1 MCGIAGIASFDPQH
15 RPDAEQLRG
24 MCDTL
29 VHRGPDGY
37 GGEVR
42 GDVALGMRR
51 LAVIDVAGGQ
61 QPIFNEDRSV
71 RVVFNGE
78 IYNYRELR
86 RDLEARGHHFA
97 TRSDTEVLVHLW
109 EEHGAGF
116 VKRLNG
122 MFAIALHDL
131 AQRRLVL
138 ARDHVGI
145 KPLFYS
151 LDRRRLVFGS
161 EIKALLASGLVQRRL
176 DVDMLGQFLAWEY
189 VPGPGTLLQDI
200 RKLGPGCLLD
210 VDLTT
215 GRTSQRQFW
224 EVPLSIGNSADHLS
238 DGDWIDRID
247 EQLRRSVRSQ
257 LVSDVPL
264 GAFLSGG
271 VDSSLVVASMEQART
286 FSIGFDDP
294 TYNELPW
301 AQRVA
306 NHLGVDHRFE
316 IIQPQAADL
325 FDQVMPFMDDPIG
338 DFSIFP
344 TYLVSCHARQH
355 VTVSLSGDGGDE
367 LFGGY
372 ETYLAQEKARQWQ
385 RVPPALRRRL
395 LEPLIR
401 AVKPTR
407 KKKGLINK
415 AKRFV
420 EGLEHPEALDH
431 ARWRLFVGESMRRQ
445 LFTEE
450 ALGEMPTPVG
460 DHIEHLAGQATGRD
474 EIDRALYVD
483 LKSYLVDNCLVK
495 VDRMSMAASLEARVP
510 FLDREL
516 VELALQIPSRL
527 KVARGRTKILLKQVA
542 SRHVP
547 RDCVYR
553 PKEGF
558 SVPIKHWLKTDLR
571 PHMEELLA
579 STRLQQAGLFNVGT
593 VERLKAEHLAD
604 RANHSHIL
612 WSLMVFEDWRTRWRV
627 Q

>member
-15 RPDAEQLRG
+15 RPDAEQLRV
-24 MCDTL
+24 MCDTIA
-29 VHRGPDGY
+29 HRGPDGY
-37 GGEVR
+37 GGEIR
-42 GDVALGMRR
+42 DDVALGMRR

-61 QPIFNEDRSV
+61 QPIFNEDRTV

-86 RDLEARGHHFA
+86 KELEARGHRFA
-97 TRSDTEVLVHLW
+97 THSDTEVIVHLW

-116 VKRLNG
+116 VDRLNG
-122 MFAIALHDL
+122 MFAIALHDMT
-131 AQRRLVL
+131 QRRLLL
-138 ARDHVGI
+138 ARDHLGI

-151 LDRRRLVFGS
+151 LDRQRLVFGS
-161 EIKALLASGLVQRRL
+161 EVKALLASGLVQRRL

-200 RKLGPGCLLD
+200 RKLEPGCLLD
-210 VDLTT
+210 VDLAT
-215 GRTSQRQFW
+215 GRASHRQFW
-224 EVPLSIGNSADHLS
+224 DVPRSLHSDMPPLS
-238 DGDWIDRID
+238 DGDWLDRID
-247 EQLRRSVRSQ
+247 DQLRRSVQRQ

-271 VDSSLVVASMEQART
+271 VDSSLIVAGMEHART

-306 NHLGVDHRFE
+306 DHLGVDHKFE
-316 IIQPQAADL
+316 IIQPQVAEL
-325 FDQVMPFMDDPIG
+325 FDHLMPFMDDPIG

-344 TYLVSCHARQH
+344 TYLVSHHARQH

-385 RVPPALRRRL
+385 RVPPALRHRV
-395 LEPLIR
+395 LEPFIR
-401 AVKPTR
+401 TLNPTPR
-407 KKKGLINK
+407 KKGLINK

-420 EGLEHPEALDH
+420 EGLEHPASLGH

-450 ALGEMPTPVG
+450 ALREMPTPVG
-460 DHIEHLAGQATGRD
+460 EHIERLAGLAHGRD
-474 EIDRALYVD
+474 DIDRALYID
-483 LKSYLVDNCLVK
+483 LRSYLVDNCLVK
-495 VDRMSMAASLEARVP
+495 MDRMSMAASLEARVP
-510 FLDREL
+510 FLDKDL
-516 VELALQIPSRL
+516 VEMAFQIPSRL

-547 RDCVYR
+547 RDCIYR

-558 SVPIKHWLKTDLR
+558 SVPIKHWLKRDLR
-571 PHMEELLA
+571 PRMEDLL
-579 STRLQQAGLFNVGT
+579 SPGRLREAGLFNVGT
-593 VERLKAEHLAD
+593 VERLKAQHLAD

-612 WSLMVFEDWRTRWRV
+612 WSMMVFEDWRSRWGV

>member
-15 RPDAEQLRG
+15 RPDVEQLRA

-42 GDVALGMRR
+42 DEVALGMRR

-78 IYNYRELR
+78 IYNHRELR
-86 RDLEARGHHFA
+86 RELEALGHRFA
-97 TRSDTEVLVHLW
+97 THSDTEVIVHLW
-109 EEHGAGF
+109 EEHGPGF
-116 VKRLNG
+116 VDRLNG

-131 AQRRLVL
+131 NQRRLII
-138 ARDHVGI
+138 ARDHLGI

-151 LDRRRLVFGS
+151 LDRQRLVFGS
-161 EIKALLASGLVQRRL
+161 EVKAVLASGLVQRRL

-189 VPGPGTLLQDI
+189 VPGPGTLLKDI
-200 RKLGPGCLLD
+200 RKLEPGCLLD
-210 VDLTT
+210 VDLAA
-215 GRTSQRQFW
+215 GQASHHRFW
-224 EVPLSIGNSADHLS
+224 DLPPAVRDESNTLS
-238 DGDWIDRID
+238 DGDWIDRVD
-247 EQLRRSVRSQ
+247 DQLRRSVRKQ

-306 NHLGVDHRFE
+306 DHLGVDHRFE
-316 IIQPQAADL
+316 IIRPRAAEL
-325 FDQVMPFMDDPIG
+325 FDQLMPFMDDPIG
-338 DFSIFP
+338 DFSIFA
-344 TYLVSCHARQH
+344 TYLVSHHARQH

-385 RVPPALRRRL
+385 RMPPALRQRV
-395 LEPLIR
+395 LEPFIR
-401 AVKPTR
+401 ALRPTR

-420 EGLEHPEALDH
+420 EGLEHPASLGH

-445 LFTEE
+445 LVHRRGLARDADAGGRTHRAPGGAGTRSRRSRSRPVHRPQE
-450 ALGEMPTPVG
+450 LPGRQLPGEGGPHVDG
-460 DHIEHLAGQATGRD
+460 GIAGGP
-474 EIDRALYVD
+474 RALSRQRPGRTGLPDTVPAKGGPWAD
-483 LKSYLVDNCLVK
+483 ENTTQ
-495 VDRMSMAASLEARVP
+495 AGRVP
-510 FLDREL
+510 AR
-516 VELALQIPSRL
+516 APRL
-527 KVARGRTKILLKQVA
+527 
-542 SRHVP
+542 
-547 RDCVYR
+547 
-553 PKEGF
+553 
-558 SVPIKHWLKTDLR
+558 
-571 PHMEELLA
+571 
-579 STRLQQAGLFNVGT
+579 RLQAQGGLQ
-593 VERLKAEHLAD
+593 
-604 RANHSHIL
+604 RANQALAQDRPATAHGGAARFDPAARSG
-612 WSLMVFEDWRTRWRV
+612 SLQCWHRGATQGRAPG
-627 Q
+627 

>member
-15 RPDAEQLRG
+15 RPDAEQLRA

-42 GDVALGMRR
+42 DGVAIGMRR

-78 IYNYRELR
+78 IYNYRELCKE
-86 RDLEARGHHFA
+86 LEARGHRFA
-97 TRSDTEVLVHLW
+97 TQSDTEVIVHLW
-109 EEHGAGF
+109 EEHGLDF
-116 VKRLNG
+116 VDRLNG
-122 MFAIALHDL
+122 MFAIALHDMT
-131 AQRRLVL
+131 QRRLIL
-138 ARDHVGI
+138 ARDHLGI

-151 LDRRRLVFGS
+151 LDRERVVFGS
-161 EIKALLASGLVQRRL
+161 EVKALLASGLVRRQL

-189 VPGPGTLLQDI
+189 VPGSGTLLQDV
-200 RKLGPGCLLD
+200 RKLEPGCLLD
-210 VDLTT
+210 VDLAA
-215 GRTSQRQFW
+215 GRAAHRQFW
-224 EVPLSIGNSADHLS
+224 ELPLAVPQDATRLT
-238 DGDWIDRID
+238 DGDWLDRVD
-247 EQLRRSVRSQ
+247 DQLRRSVRNQ

-306 NHLGVDHRFE
+306 DHLGVDHRFE
-316 IIQPQAADL
+316 IIRPRAAEL
-325 FDQVMPFMDDPIG
+325 FDQLMPFMDDPIG
-338 DFSIFP
+338 DFSIFA
-344 TYLVSCHARQH
+344 TYLVSRHARQH

-385 RVPPALRRRL
+385 RLPSALRQGV

-401 AVKPTR
+401 ALHPTR
-407 KKKGLINK
+407 KKKGLLNK

-420 EGLEHPEALDH
+420 EGLEHPASLGH

-450 ALGEMPTPVG
+450 ALREMPTPVSE
-460 DHIEHLAGQATGRD
+460 HIERLAAQSNGRD
-474 EIDRALYVD
+474 EIDRALYID
-483 LKSYLVDNCLVK
+483 LRSYLVDNCLVK

-510 FLDREL
+510 FLDKDL
-516 VELALQIPSRL
+516 VEMAFQIPSRL

-547 RDCVYR
+547 RDCIYR

-558 SVPIKHWLKTDLR
+558 SVPIKHWLKSDLR
-571 PHMEELLA
+571 PHMEELLS
-579 STRLQQAGLFNVGT
+579 STRLREAGLFNVGT

-612 WSLMVFEDWRTRWRV
+612 WSMMVFEDWRSRWMM
-627 Q
+627 

>member
-15 RPDAEQLRG
+15 RPHAEQLRA

-42 GDVALGMRR
+42 DDVALGMRR

-86 RDLEARGHHFA
+86 KELEARGHRFA
-97 TRSDTEVLVHLW
+97 TQSDTEVIVHLW
-109 EEHGAGF
+109 EEHGLDF
-116 VKRLNG
+116 VDRLNG
-122 MFAIALHDL
+122 MFAIALHDMT
-131 AQRRLVL
+131 QRRLIL
-138 ARDHVGI
+138 ARDHLGI

-151 LDRRRLVFGS
+151 LDRERVVFGS
-161 EIKALLASGLVQRRL
+161 EIKALLASGLVQRHL

-200 RKLGPGCLLD
+200 RKLEPGCLLD
-210 VDLTT
+210 VDLAA
-215 GRTSQRQFW
+215 GRAAHRQFW
-224 EVPLSIGNSADHLS
+224 DVPLGSHEDAARLS
-238 DGDWIDRID
+238 DGDWLDRVD
-247 EQLRRSVRSQ
+247 DQLRRSVRSQ

-271 VDSSLVVASMEQART
+271 VDSSLVVASMEEART

-306 NHLGVDHRFE
+306 EHLGVDHRFE
-316 IIQPQAADL
+316 IIRPQAAEL
-325 FDQVMPFMDDPIG
+325 FDQLMPFMDDPIG

-344 TYLVSCHARQH
+344 TYLVSRHARQH

-385 RVPPALRRRL
+385 RVPPALRQRV
-395 LEPLIR
+395 LEPFIR
-401 AVKPTR
+401 AVHPTR

-420 EGLEHPEALDH
+420 EGLEHPASLGH

-450 ALGEMPTPVG
+450 TLREMPTPVG
-460 DHIEHLAGQATGRD
+460 EHVERLARLAHGRD
-474 EIDRALYVD
+474 ELDRALYID
-483 LKSYLVDNCLVK
+483 LRSYLVDNCLVK

-510 FLDREL
+510 FLDRNL
-516 VELALQIPSRL
+516 VELAFQIPSRL
-527 KVARGRTKILLKQVA
+527 KVARGRTKILLKQIA

-558 SVPIKHWLKTDLR
+558 SVPIKHWLKSDLR
-571 PHMEELLA
+571 PRMEELLA
-579 STRLQQAGLFNVGT
+579 STRLREAGLFNVGT

-612 WSLMVFEDWRTRWRV
+612 WSMMVFEDWRSRWGV

>member
-1 MCGIAGIASFDPQH
+1 MCGIAGIATFDPQH
-15 RPDAEQLRG
+15 RPDAEQLRV

-42 GDVALGMRR
+42 GNVAMGMRR

-86 RDLEARGHHFA
+86 AELEACGHRFA
-97 TRSDTEVLVHLW
+97 THSDTEVIVHLW
-109 EEHGAGF
+109 EEHGRGF
-116 VKRLNG
+116 VGRLNG

-138 ARDHVGI
+138 ARDHLGI

-151 LDRRRLVFGS
+151 LDRQRLVFGS
-161 EIKALLASGLVQRRL
+161 EVKALLASGLVQRRL

-200 RKLGPGCLLD
+200 RKLEPGRLLD
-210 VDLTT
+210 VDLAA
-215 GRTSQRQFW
+215 GRASHHQFW
-224 EVPLSIGNSADHLS
+224 ELPPVVHDDRTPLS
-238 DGDWIDRID
+238 DGEWLDRVD
-247 EQLRRSVRSQ
+247 DQLRRSVRHQ

-271 VDSSLVVASMEQART
+271 VDSSLVVANMERART

-294 TYNELPW
+294 SYNELRW
-301 AQRVA
+301 ARRVA
-306 NHLGVDHRFE
+306 DHLGVDHRFE
-316 IIQPQAADL
+316 IVRPQAAEL
-325 FDQVMPFMDDPIG
+325 FDQLMPFMDDPIG

-344 TYLVSCHARQH
+344 TYLVSRHARQH

-385 RVPPALRRRL
+385 RVPPALRRRV

-401 AVKPTR
+401 AVNPTH

-420 EGLEHPEALDH
+420 EGLEHPEALGH
-431 ARWRLFVGESMRRQ
+431 ARWRLFAGDSMRRL

-450 ALGEMPTPVG
+450 ALRAMPTPVG
-460 DHIEHLAGQATGRD
+460 QHIERLAGLARGRD
-474 EIDRALYVD
+474 ELDRALFID
-483 LKSYLVDNCLVK
+483 LRSYLVDNCLVK

-510 FLDREL
+510 FLDKDL
-516 VELALQIPSRL
+516 VELAFQIPPRL
-527 KVARGRTKILLKQVA
+527 KVARGRTKVLLKQVA
-542 SRHVP
+542 SRHLP
-547 RDCVYR
+547 RDCIYR

-558 SVPIKHWLKTDLR
+558 SVPIKHWLRRELR
-571 PHMEELLA
+571 PQMEHLL
-579 STRLQQAGLFNVGT
+579 SPDRLREAGLFNVGT
-593 VERLKAEHLAD
+593 VKRLKTEHLAD

-612 WSLMVFEDWRTRWRV
+612 WSMMVFEDWRNRWMV

>member
-15 RPDAEQLRG
+15 RPDVEQLRV

-42 GDVALGMRR
+42 DEVALGMRR

-86 RDLEARGHHFA
+86 RELEALGHRFA
-97 TRSDTEVLVHLW
+97 THSDTEVIVHLW
-109 EEHGAGF
+109 EEHGPGF
-116 VKRLNG
+116 VDRLNG

-131 AQRRLVL
+131 NQRRLIL
-138 ARDHVGI
+138 ARDHLGI

-151 LDRRRLVFGS
+151 LDHKRLVFGS
-161 EIKALLASGLVQRRL
+161 EIKAVLASGLVQRRL
-176 DVDMLGQFLAWEY
+176 DVDRLGQFLAWEY

-200 RKLGPGCLLD
+200 RKLEAGCMLD
-210 VDLTT
+210 VDLTA
-215 GRTSQRQFW
+215 GRAAHRPFW
-224 EVPLSIGNSADHLS
+224 DLPLAVHEDTARLS
-238 DGDWIDRID
+238 DADWIDRVD

-271 VDSSLVVASMEQART
+271 VDSSLVVAGMKHART

-306 NHLGVDHRFE
+306 DHLGVDHRFE
-316 IIQPQAADL
+316 IIRPRAAEL
-325 FDQVMPFMDDPIG
+325 FDQLMPFMDDPIG
-338 DFSIFP
+338 DFSIFA
-344 TYLVSCHARQH
+344 TYLVSRHARQH

-385 RVPPALRRRL
+385 RVPPALRQRV
-395 LEPLIR
+395 LEPFIR
-401 AVKPTR
+401 KLHPTR

-420 EGLEHPEALDH
+420 EGLGHPASLGH
-431 ARWRLFVGESMRRQ
+431 ARWRLFAGESMRSQ

-450 ALGEMPTPVG
+450 ALRQMPTPVG
-460 DHIEHLAGQATGRD
+460 EHIERLAGQAHGRD
-474 EIDRALYVD
+474 ELDRALYID
-483 LKSYLVDNCLVK
+483 LRSYLVDNCLVK

-510 FLDREL
+510 FLDKDL
-516 VELALQIPSRL
+516 VELAFQIPSRL
-527 KVARGRTKILLKQVA
+527 KVAGGRTKILLKQVA

-571 PHMEELLA
+571 PRMEELLA
-579 STRLQQAGLFNVGT
+579 STRLREAGLFNVGT

-612 WSLMVFEDWRTRWRV
+612 WSMMVFEDWRSRWGV